1 MNKLKRIIFT
11 TMAALGLVLPAA
23 VPVAAQ
29 NINEN
34 LNCGANLSFNG
45 QNCDTDPDAAGDAV
59 DNIVENVINVISL
72 AVGVIAVVMIII
84 GGMRYITSSGESGN
98 VTGAKNTIMY
108 AVVGLVVVALAQI
121 IVRFVVQKS
130 TEPAGN

>member
-1 MNKLKRIIFT
+1 MNRLKRIILT
-11 TMAALGLVLPAA
+11 AMAALGLVLPAA
-23 VPVAAQ
+23 IPVAAQ

-34 LNCGANLSFNG
+34 LKCGAEITFAETG
-45 QNCDTDPDAAGDAV
+45 TCTVEDDAGAAV
-59 DNIVENVINVISL
+59 DNIVTNVIDILSL
-72 AVGVIAVVMIII
+72 AVAAIAVVMIII
-84 GGMRYITSSGESGN
+84 GGLRYITSSGESGN

-130 TEPAGN
+130 TETTN

>member
-1 MNKLKRIIFT
+1 MNNLKRIIFT
-11 TMAALGLVLPAA
+11 TMAALGLALPVA

-29 NINEN
+29 DINQN
-34 LNCGANLSFNG
+34 LNCGANLSFDG
-45 QNCDTDPDAAGDAV
+45 ANCDTNPDAAGEAV

-130 TEPAGN
+130 TEPAN

>member
-29 NINEN
+29 DINEN

-45 QNCDTDPDAAGDAV
+45 TGCDTDPDAAGEAV